1 MADFTP
7 INTQEELNNII
18 GERLRRER
26 ETVTR
31 EVTQKYE
38 QQISAKDS
46 EIAAKDGEIAKY
58 KTDMEALNQQ
68 LTDANGK
75 ISGIPALEEKIRGYE
90 RASVKSRVA
99 REVGIPYEL
108 AERLSGETEEDIR
121 KDAEGMRK
129 LLIGAMKPVAPL
141 ANGERD
147 TGTQND
153 KKNKWREVAKQ
164 FEEE

>member
-31 EVTQKYE
+31 EVTQKFE

-46 EIAAKDGEIAKY
+46 EITAKDGEIAKY

-90 RASVKSRVA
+90 RASVKSKVA

-129 LLIGAMKPVAPL
+129 LIGAMKPGAPL
-141 ANGERD
+141 ANGER
-147 TGTQND
+147 GTANQNIT
-153 KKNKWREVAKQ
+153 KNKWREVAKK

>member
-18 GERLRRER
+18 GERVRRER

-31 EVTQKYE
+31 EVTQKFE
-38 QQISAKDS
+38 QQIT
-46 EIAAKDGEIAKY
+46 EKDGEIAKY

-90 RASVKSRVA
+90 RASVKSKVA

-129 LLIGAMKPVAPL
+129 LIGAMKPGAPL
-141 ANGERD
+141 ANGERN